1 MDLDLEYTVRE
12 YLGEYV
18 IVPSGRDLWN
28 DRALFS
34 VNGIG
39 LFFLDLLKEGMDR
52 EEITERALEEYE
64 VDRETLQRDLDRFLR
79 SLKRKGLLK
88 EGE

>member
-1 MDLDLEYTVRE
+1 MELDLEYEVRE

-18 IVPSGRDLWN
+18 IIPSGRDLWN

-39 LFFLDLLKEGMDR
+39 LYFLDLLKGGLDR
-52 EEITERALEEYE
+52 EAIVKKALEEYE
-64 VDRETLQRDLDRFLR
+64 VDRETLERDLDRFLK
-79 SLKRKGLLK
+79 SLKRKGILK
-88 EGE
+88 EGA